1 MIILRNDCF
10 IVYVYCF
17 IEIFY
22 RYVVWS
28 IFDSVDIL
36 LFVFY
41 LVYEVDVVD

>member
-10 IVYVYCF
+10 VVYVYYF

>member
-10 IVYVYCF
+10 VVYVYCF
-17 IEIFY
+17 IVIFY